1 MFKKVLIAEDLDSI
15 SITVNETLKSL
26 KIKEIQHSKYCD
38 DALLKVKKALL
49 DNNPFDLLVTDLSFT
64 ADHRKV
70 KMYTAEA
77 LINEIRKIQ
86 PTLKIVVYSVEDK
99 SFRIKALFEH
109 SNIDAFVNKGRK
121 SISELKTAVKT
132 VVVEDQKYISPQLA
146 SILQDKVVHEI
157 DNFDVELIRQ
167 LALGTPQEEIE
178 TIFKQLDIKP
188 SSKSAIEKR
197 LGKLKDYFKAKNTVH
212 LIAIAKDMGIA

>member
-26 KIKEIQHSKYCD
+26 KIKEIKHAKYCD

-86 PTLKIVVYSVEDK
+86 PTLKIVVY
-99 SFRIKALFEH
+99 
-109 SNIDAFVNKGRK
+109 
-121 SISELKTAVKT
+121 KTSAV
-132 VVVEDQKYISPQLA
+132 
-146 SILQDKVVHEI
+146 
-157 DNFDVELIRQ
+157 
-167 LALGTPQEEIE
+167 
-178 TIFKQLDIKP
+178 
-188 SSKSAIEKR
+188 
-197 LGKLKDYFKAKNTVH
+197 
-212 LIAIAKDMGIA
+212 

>member
-26 KIKEIQHSKYCD
+26 KIKEIQHAKHCD

-121 SISELKTAVKT
+121 SITELKTAVKT
-132 VVVEDQKYISPQLA
+132 VVVDDQKYISPQLA

>member
-64 ADHRKV
+64 ADYRKV

-121 SISELKTAVKT
+121 SITELKTAVKT

-178 TIFKQLDIKP
+178 TIFKQLNIKP